1 MDETLSHSRAIIR
14 EVNRPCLAQD
24 DSDSLIASIPG
35 AFYIFGADGRYRRW
49 NSYLRDEICGR
60 SDADMPAVS
69 VLDAIHPDDRRSL
82 GEHIAKV
89 LEHIAKVLEQGAEAS
104 VEGRILVKGGPAFR
118 WFLMTGRRIVL
129 DGDPCVIGIGID
141 ITERKQME
149 LALQASET
157 KFFHAFMSSPQVMII
172 TRPVDGMILEVN
184 PAFESMVGYSRT
196 EAIGTTTLALGVW
209 PAPEDRQRLYD
220 TLRRQGSVD
229 QLELRFRRKNGEAL
243 IGLLSARLFTLN
255 DESLLLGGVIDI
267 TARKQVEETLRETNA
282 YLDSLFDYANA
293 PIIVWDAGL
302 HITSLHRTVAP
313 RSRPSPRDRTSR
325 TASAPGRPWCSPRN
339 RPRPPPAPRANS
351 SPT

>member
-1 MDETLSHSRAIIR
+1 MDKSLSHSRAIIR

-35 AFYIFGADGRYRRW
+35 ALYIFGADGRYRRW

-60 SDADMPAVS
+60 SDAEMPAVS
-69 VLDAIHPDDRRSL
+69 VLDVVHPDDRRSL

-89 LEHIAKVLEQGAEAS
+89 LEQGAEER
-104 VEGRILVKGGPAFR
+104 VEGRILVKGGPAFH
-118 WFLMTGRRIVL
+118 WFLMTGRRIIR

-229 QLELRFRRKNGEAL
+229 QLELRFRRKNGEDL

-255 DESLLLGGVIDI
+255 DEPLLLGGVIDI
-267 TARKQVEETLRETNA
+267 TARKQAEETLRETNA

-302 HITSLHRTVAP
+302 HITSLHRTAAP

-325 TASAPGRPWCSPRN
+325 TASGRKRHWCSPRN